1 MDQILDIQS
10 IPTRCRSAGRGPE
23 VLVLHGWGASI
34 EAVSSIV
41 GALEP
46 TCSVRA
52 VDLPGFG
59 QTGLPPR
66 PWGVPEY
73 ADWTRALLAELRLDR
88 VSIVAHSHGG
98 RIAIHL
104 GAHHP
109 ELIDKL
115 VLVDAAGIRAPRTF
129 RWYRRVAMAKLAKHV
144 LNRLGPGGR
153 RLSARLVGR
162 RASGDYAA
170 TAEVLRPTFN
180 RLVSTDLTSLLPEV
194 RASTLLIWGENDADT
209 PLRDGETMQR
219 LIPDAGLVVFEGAGH
234 FAYAD
239 QPQRFARI
247 VQHFLSPTG
256 ADCGPVTT
264 RSGEGPAV
272 AR

>member
-1 MDQILDIQS
+1 VDQVLDIQG
-10 IPTRCRSAGRGPE
+10 IPTRCRSVGRGPA

-34 EAVSSIV
+34 EAVGSIV
-41 GALEP
+41 SALEGAC
-46 TCSVRA
+46 TVHA

-66 PWGVPEY
+66 PWGVEDY
-73 ADWTRALLAELRLDR
+73 SEWTRALLAVLDLPR
-88 VSIVAHSHGG
+88 VSIVGHSHGG
-98 RIAIHL
+98 RIALHL
-104 GAHHP
+104 AAHHP
-109 ELIDKL
+109 ELIDRL
-115 VLVDAAGIRAPRTF
+115 VLVDAAGIRAPRTL

-153 RLSARLVGR
+153 ALGCRLVGR
-162 RASGDYAA
+162 TASADYAA

-180 RLVSTDLTSLLPEV
+180 RLVSTDITPLLSQV
-194 RASTLLIWGENDADT
+194 RASTLLIWGEEDQDT

-239 QPQRFARI
+239 QPQRFGVVVR
-247 VQHFLSPTG
+247 HFLDQSS
-256 ADCGPVTT
+256 AD
-264 RSGEGPAV
+264 PAPAPLL